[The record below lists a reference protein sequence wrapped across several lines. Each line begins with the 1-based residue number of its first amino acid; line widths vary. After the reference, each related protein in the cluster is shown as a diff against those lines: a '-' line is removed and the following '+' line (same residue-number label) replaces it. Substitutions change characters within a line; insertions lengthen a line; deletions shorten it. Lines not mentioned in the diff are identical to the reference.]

1 MDPQAQA
8 ARFQCRHRPPLRTAL
23 DSLSL
28 AAPLGFLLCVLG
40 PRLQGRP
47 QEEGELEATRTS
59 PGAVVA
65 DAQGGSSS
73 AATAPLGGLCGWVS
87 QVLKG

>member
-8 ARFQCRHRPPLRTAL
+8 ARFQYRHRPTLRAAL
-23 DSLSL
+23 GSLSL
-28 AAPLGFLLCVLG
+28 AAPLGFLCVLG
-40 PRLQGRP
+40 PQLQGRP

-73 AATAPLGGLCGWVS
+73 AATAPLVGLCGWVS